1 MKLFTNMTKPLV
13 LFVLLFALGVG
24 QMWGTA
30 RTFKSGEKIYFKDAS
45 GNITWGDLDC
55 LWKVSNGNVYAYF
68 WNDTESAISGWAT
81 TKYGTVNKEN
91 TIYEITVPG
100 SGKEYTNVL
109 FTRGD
114 ESNKWWNQTVD
125 QTPEVGYNLFCIA
138 NDGDYD
144 EHRSPQKKWK
154 GNWSRYA
161 HDGALIGEFNNWNP
175 DTYPLSNSG
184 VKGAL
189 VPLAASTTYKFKIL
203 LGETYYGINSASL
216 ITSTLTTWWTLY
228 SGQGDLSVQTD
239 VAGDYGFAWNASS
252 KNMTV
257 YYPKALYP
265 KNKYIYFDVR
275 NETYWN
281 ANPFTAR
288 FYLKYFDSGS
298 NLDGMPLEC
307 STPIEENVYY
317 AVVPD
322 NGYIGQIQ
330 MNRWYNGGLHGIA
343 NVAYV
348 YNRSTANQNCLKEE
362 SGKENYE
369 DAWTP
374 QWTTYCPPMSDV
386 DLEEDGTTLSWGGD
400 GSSGTPYLIPTGASI
415 KVKATNA
422 TKAVDDDNMTIYYQ
436 FKKAGTEVQA
446 GSTTASATITASGS
460 TGTKE
465 AVTVEAYNYYNS
477 TSGTH
482 LASNEIYYEVRTPYT
497 ISYNAGTG
505 GSGLRASETKLKGV
519 NFATPNSAI
528 FTRTGYTQTGWATS
542 NGGSQLCALGGNYT
556 SDADATLYPVW
567 TANNYTV
574 ILDNR
579 EADIEDGTESVSV
592 TFDATTGLT
601 STIDKPEKKHY
612 DFGGYYTSANSGATL
627 DVQLIDENGNWKKGV
642 SGYTG
647 TSEDNATWVYAGDIT
662 LYAKWTE
669 HEYAVTLAI
678 SPAGAGTTSPAS
690 STTAKYVTASADITA
705 TPSTGYSF
713 REWGF
718 SKTDEKYDVYVSDDK
733 TYSSTDATIKINAQH
748 NGTLIANFIAN
759 GYTVNLENKGADK
772 DHKGTENVSV
782 TYNAITGLT
791 SAIEKP
797 EKAHYDFGGYYVSND
812 EGETL
817 TNIQLIDAS
826 GNWNKGVSG
835 YTGTSGDY
843 ATWVYA
849 GNITL
854 YAKWT
859 ETAYTITPSVSP
871 AGTGSVNT
879 VTDAHWITPSSTIT
893 ATPVNAAWV
902 FDRWEYG
909 EHVGPSTVSGNTVTV
924 TSDMNSTITAHFK
937 PRYEL
942 VGCIWDNS
950 GNGGMPGWSYD
961 GTGEFTVNS
970 FTALGTG
977 EGTGV
982 DLSYSCTLW
991 ANTTYKFEVHD
1002 RVTGNHGKY
1011 YAAGQY
1017 LNDGEH
1023 ALLNQKNN
1031 DVPLAAIGAG
1041 TYTFRITNMTY
1052 DGITDDYFP
1061 TITVERPHQMHMG
1074 HKRVDIDGTSHS
1086 DDTGGTLTA
1095 STGGNSLA
1103 NGDWYNYGANITYT
1117 ASAQSGYT
1125 LTWYTNDSYTSE
1137 FPQQP
1142 AATWP
1147 HDNVTGDENVYAKFT
1162 EKSTAVTFSSTN
1174 GKVQIA
1180 STDKANTT
1188 VGITTSREITAVPNT
1203 GYSFSSWTVPGG
1215 ADFSVEST
1223 SSATTTLSGL
1233 GAGTAGTLTANFTE
1247 NMHAVTVTAGSG
1259 GSVSSDPAL
1268 SDGKVTIGITTSATL
1283 TATPAN
1289 AAWVFKNWTGDI
1301 DDGITIASG
1310 SATSAMITINATAD
1324 SKSITA
1330 NFEPRYGLHGSLAN
1344 DTPGGMPG
1352 WTGDGADFAV
1362 GSFSGIGEGDGKGVD
1377 LQCART
1383 LEPNKEYKFRIYD
1396 RAADGRWGYS
1406 SSVTLGAG
1414 ESLELS
1420 TYGDVSGKDVTI
1432 YTVGYGTYTFKIT
1445 NMYDNG
1451 DGKYYPKVT
1460 VDRPTSYQFNMGC
1473 TEGGTVTAATTAG
1486 SGYAITNGQYVA
1498 AGDDIQFHAVPAAG
1512 YAFDHWYTASDY
1524 ATSFNDNKDMK
1535 MNNISETVNAYA
1547 KFVPVTVTY
1556 NDGSGDGKWST
1567 ASNWS
1572 PACVPTIDHDVVITK
1587 PVTVDIAHATAK
1599 SIVLDQNSNTGK
1611 LTIDANQGLEVVGTI
1626 TRTTDGSDRLA
1637 TREEDLVLESSSA
1650 GNASLI
1656 FNNSNSCAA
1665 TVQMY
1670 SKATISGSTWN
1681 WQYVGT
1687 PFAGSI
1693 PQYNYYGSWM
1703 YKWNGTTQGWD
1714 VVGGYDELTPFAGYC
1729 LTQNSA
1735 TTHVMGGTL
1744 VATDGNDQ
1752 VITMSA
1758 TTDMVLANSW
1768 TAPIWIGGFTA
1779 STFTSTP
1786 ATIYMF
1792 NTGMAENGS
1801 KAGTAE
1807 AGTYEAKPINSAP
1820 FIGNGLIAPMQGFF
1834 VTTVD
1839 GSAGTITLKYNELV
1853 RPHNN
1858 RQGDPDGIVSGP
1870 MFAQKREV
1878 KPDVMKIMANGTLYS
1893 DHVFI
1898 LAREDFSEGF
1908 DNGWDGEKLSFGAE
1922 APSVY
1927 VINQEGG
1934 YDAVSAIP
1942 GFEGTLVGFRA
1953 GTNNSCTMTFEYD
1966 GEEIWYLND
1975 LQTQQSTLI
1984 DSELT
1989 YTFSTSSYDSEAR
2002 FIISA
2007 TPIRKITT
2015 GVETVTGYGLQ
2026 GTGVR
2031 KLIIND
2037 KIYIIRRGRMF
2048 TVDGQM
2054 VK

>member
-1 MKLFTNMTKPLV
+1 MKLFTYLTKPFV
-13 LFVLLFALGVG
+13 LFMLLFALGVG
-24 QMWGTA
+24 QMWAWDLADGRKVYFDMQNCTDFGTPYFRIGRHDGGDWSAATQMTLVSGTKYLYIYTQSGKWESYGAFSVADGKGFTNSNNIYQPWSGQPGSEGYTGDVVISKQTLFQKYDVTSDAYINITGTGTSSNGCQYYQANGHTTDDGGALTALPSYSVTYNTPDHGTLTVTRYDGSSYNSFSSGADDFKPTEIIKITTSAATHYVLDELEVVGATQIESGDTYYVTANCTITATFAPQWSINGTMTSPAWDIYNGLEFVSDNTYRGEITLAAGTA
-30 RTFKSGEKIYFKDAS
+30 YNFKVLDRATNTWYGCGTRDNDYTYVGQTDA
-45 GNITWGDLDC
+45 
-55 LWKVSNGNVYAYF
+55 V
-68 WNDTESAISGWAT
+68 
-81 TKYGTVNKEN
+81 
-91 TIYEITVPG
+91 
-100 SGKEYTNVL
+100 
-109 FTRGD
+109 
-114 ESNKWWNQTVD
+114 
-125 QTPEVGYNLFCIA
+125 
-138 NDGDYD
+138 
-144 EHRSPQKKWK
+144 
-154 GNWSRYA
+154 
-161 HDGALIGEFNNWNP
+161 
-175 DTYPLSNSG
+175 
-184 VKGAL
+184 
-189 VPLAASTTYKFKIL
+189 
-203 LGETYYGINSASL
+203 L
-216 ITSTLTTWWTLY
+216 ITSTNVSGHNVMLMTRDAGAYTFEWDDDDHTLKVTYPNTVSHPSVDYVYMEKY
-228 SGQGDLSVQTD
+228 SD
-239 VAGDYGFAWNASS
+239 WN
-252 KNMTV
+252 
-257 YYPKALYP
+257 
-265 KNKYIYFDVR
+265 
-275 NETYWN
+275 
-281 ANPFTAR
+281 
-288 FYLKYFDSGS
+288 SGS
-298 NLDGMPLEC
+298 HCYLHPF
-307 STPIEENVYY
+307 
-317 AVVPD
+317 
-322 NGYIGQIQ
+322 
-330 MNRWYNGGLHGIA
+330 YN
-343 NVAYV
+343 
-348 YNRSTANQNCLKEE
+348 
-362 SGKENYE
+362 
-369 DAWTP
+369 D
-374 QWTTYCPPMSDV
+374 
-386 DLEEDGTTLSWGGD
+386 
-400 GSSGTPYLIPTGASI
+400 
-415 KVKATNA
+415 
-422 TKAVDDDNMTIYYQ
+422 
-436 FKKAGTEVQA
+436 
-446 GSTTASATITASGS
+446 
-460 TGTKE
+460 
-465 AVTVEAYNYYNS
+465 
-477 TSGTH
+477 
-482 LASNEIYYEVRTPYT
+482 
-497 ISYNAGTG
+497 G
-505 GSGLRASETKLKGV
+505 GSGETMTTWGSDNPKMTAYTHIGNKDYYCFPILTTYPNFIAKNNLGASSDGHETSKM
-519 NFATPNSAI
+519 
-528 FTRTGYTQTGWATS
+528 
-542 NGGSQLCALGGNYT
+542 YT
-556 SDADATLYPVW
+556 SGHGGQLVYWKDASDGWTWGTFSVHIALNDLTPTTPVDP
-567 TANNYTV
+567 TYMDVAFNSDVLTDLTTV
-574 ILDNR
+574 P
-579 EADIEDGTESVSV
+579 TK
-592 TFDATTGLT
+592 T
-601 STIDKPEKKHY
+601 HY
-612 DFGGYYTSANSGATL
+612 DFGGF
-627 DVQLIDENGNWKKGV
+627 
-642 SGYTG
+642 YTG
-647 TSEDNATWVYAGDIT
+647 YDEVNEEVTGVQVINAAGEWIASVDDYTDASKHWIHAGMSTT

-690 STTAKYVTASADITA
+690 STTAKYVTASGNIEATA
-705 TPSTGYSF
+705 NSGYSF
-713 REWGF
+713 RDWDF
-718 SKTDEKYDVYVSDDK
+718 SKTDAVNDIYCAD
-733 TYSSTDATIKINAQH
+733 TYTSTSNPVHIHAVHD
-748 NGTLIANFIAN
+748 GTLTANFTPN
-759 GYTVNLENKGADK
+759 TYTVSFENLSADAG
-772 DHKGTENVSV
+772 HKGSLDTTV
-782 TYNAITGLT
+782 TFNDTIHMKGR
-791 SAIEKP
+791 IEVPSKTN
-797 EKAHYDFGGYYVSND
+797 YDFGGYYISTD
-812 EGETL
+812 KGATL
-817 TNIQLIDAS
+817 TNIQIIDAN

-835 YTGTSGDY
+835 YTGTKDGVASWVCAGD
-843 ATWVYA
+843 TV
-849 GNITL
+849 L

-871 AGTGSVNT
+871 AGAGSVNT
-879 VTDAHWITPSSTIT
+879 VTDAHLVTPSSTIT

-909 EHVGPSTVSGNTVTV
+909 EHVGCASGCSTNSVTV

-950 GNGGMPGWSYD
+950 GNGGMPGWNYD

-1023 ALLNQKNN
+1023 ALLNQMNN

-1052 DGITDDYFP
+1052 DGTTDDYFP

-1162 EKSTAVTFSSTN
+1162 EKSTAVTFSATN

-1247 NMHAVTVTAGSG
+1247 NMHAVAVTAGSG

-1344 DTPGGMPG
+1344 DTPGGMPR

-1377 LQCART
+1377 LQCACT

-1599 SIVLDQNSNTGK
+1599 SIVLDQNSKTGK
-1611 LTIDANQGLEVVGTI
+1611 LTIEANKGLEVVGTI
-1626 TRTTDGSDRLA
+1626 TRTTDGTDRLA

-1656 FNNSNSCAA
+1656 FDNNNSDAA

-1670 SKATISGSTWN
+1670 SKASISGDTWN
-1681 WQYVGT
+1681 WQFMGT
-1687 PFAGSI
+1687 PFTSANALYS
-1693 PQYNYYGSWM
+1693 YYGSYLYEW
-1703 YKWNGTTQGWD
+1703 KSSGDWD
-1714 VVGGYDELTPFAGYC
+1714 VVPNGGTMTPFTGYC
-1729 LTQNSA
+1729 ITQSSA
-1735 TTHVMGGTL
+1735 TTYTMSGTL
-1744 VATDGNDQ
+1744 NPTSSDKAISIPSGLEFV
-1752 VITMSA
+1752 M
-1758 TTDMVLANSW
+1758 ANSW
-1768 TAPIWIGGFTA
+1768 TAPIFVSGFTN
-1779 STFTSTP
+1779 TTLP
-1786 ATIYMF
+1786 LEDQNIYLF
-1792 NTGMAENGS
+1792 NTGHNETGATEGS
-1801 KAGTAE
+1801 AP
-1807 AGTYEAKPINSAP
+1807 GTYVAVPIHSAP
-1820 FIGNGLIAPMQGFF
+1820 YTGADLIAPMEGFY
-1834 VTTVD
+1834 VD
-1839 GSAGTITLKYNELV
+1839 NRGHDAATITLKYNELV
-1853 RPHNN
+1853 RP
-1858 RQGDPDGIVSGP
+1858 QVSRDIIAGAMHAP
-1870 MFAQKREV
+1870 KRVAAEA
-1878 KPDVMKIMANGTLYS
+1878 KPDVMKIKATGSRYA
-1893 DHVFI
+1893 DRVVI
-1898 LAREDFSEGF
+1898 LAREDFSTAF
-1908 DNGWDGEKLSFGAE
+1908 DNGWDGKNINEPGV
-1922 APSVY
+1922 APIIY
-1927 VINQEGG
+1927 ALRADGTK
-1934 YDAVSAIP
+1934 DAVSAIP
-1942 GFEGTLVGFRA
+1942 TFEGTVVGFRQ
-1953 GTNNSCTMTFEYD
+1953 GEDNQYTFSFEYD
-1966 GEEIWYLND
+1966 GEDLWYLND
-1975 LQTQQSTLI
+1975 LKLQKSTLI
-1984 DSELT
+1984 DAEHT
-1989 YTFSTSSYDSEAR
+1989 YAFSTIADDAEAR

-2007 TPIRKITT
+2007 TPIANMPT
-2015 GVETVTGYGLQ
+2015 GIGNDANDANDGMVK
-2026 GTGVR
+2026 VR

-2037 KIYIIRRGRMF
+2037 QLYIIRAGRMYNA
-2048 TVDGQM
+2048 VGSI